1 MKRQYSNKKQKNKK
15 RGQRTSMFFAQ
26 SKLFHL
32 LSVNTGIAEWASQ
45 WLRGVCSF
53 NGDFQRLPKVCR
65 RSNEA
70 SRFFSSKLIFNSHWL
85 KLARKSWWSAQA
97 FDFIRQVYG
106 WYDLRA
112 KAWRPAIVDVPS
124 QNLDAALLWMHRMLV
139 RMLPVSPRQDT
150 FIEFTV
156 LKENHQHIC

>member
-1 MKRQYSNKKQKNKK
+1 MPSVDDFKLKLHMKRQYSNKKQKNKK

-26 SKLFHL
+26 LKLFHL

-53 NGDFQRLPKVCR
+53 NWDFQRLPKVCR

-70 SRFFSSKLIFNSHWL
+70 SRFFSSELIFNSHWL

-97 FDFIRQVYG
+97 FDFISQVYVDG
-106 WYDLRA
+106 TIFVLRLGGQ
-112 KAWRPAIVDVPS
+112 P
-124 QNLDAALLWMHRMLV
+124 LWMFHPRIWML
-139 RMLPVSPRQDT
+139 LCCGCT
-150 FIEFTV
+150 G
-156 LKENHQHIC
+156 C